1 MTVQHCTIRGV
12 TTISASDARQTLPAQ
27 LDRVEAGE
35 RVAITRHGRVVAVL
49 VRPDVLLA
57 TRSPE
62 AWAAAD
68 HIEALLT
75 RARDEPLLPASI
87 SEARADELIASIQA
101 DRSSR

>member
-1 MTVQHCTIRGV
+1 MS
-12 TTISASDARQTLPAQ
+12 TISASDARQSLPTQ

-35 RVAITRHGRVVAVL
+35 QVAITRHGRVVAVL

-57 TRSPE
+57 RRSPE

-68 HIEALLT
+68 RIEELLT
-75 RARDEPLLPASI
+75 TAREEPLMRASI
-87 SEARADELIASIQA
+87 SASRADELLESIRA

>member
-1 MTVQHCTIRGV
+1 MS
-12 TTISASDARQTLPAQ
+12 TISASDARQSLPTQ

-35 RVAITRHGRVVAVL
+35 QIAITRHGRVVAVL

-57 TRSPE
+57 SRSPE

-68 HIEALLT
+68 RIETLLT
-75 RARDEPLLPASI
+75 KARQEPLLRASI
-87 SEARADELIASIQA
+87 SESRADELIESMQV

>member
-1 MTVQHCTIRGV
+1 MS
-12 TTISASDARQTLPAQ
+12 TISASDARQTLPAQ

-35 RVAITRHGRVVAVL
+35 RVEITRHGRVVAVL

-57 TRSPE
+57 TRSPD

-68 HIEALLT
+68 RIEELLT
-75 RARDEPLLPASI
+75 TAREQPLVRASI
-87 SEARADELIASIQA
+87 SASRADELLESIRA

>member
-1 MTVQHCTIRGV
+1 MS
-12 TTISASDARQTLPAQ
+12 TISASDARQSLPAQ

-35 RVAITRHGRVVAVL
+35 QVAITRHGRVVAVL

-68 HIEALLT
+68 RIEELLT
-75 RARDEPLLPASI
+75 RAREEPLLRTSI
-87 SEARADELIASIQA
+87 SAGRADELLESIQA